1 MSVTALV
8 PGALFA
14 ERYEVVQCIDF
25 GGMGAIYEVIH
36 LQTKRRRALKIMLPD
51 VVENDDLRRRF
62 KLEATVAAEV
72 ESEHIVETFDAGVD
86 TATGSPFLVME
97 LLRGATLKA
106 LLKRI
111 DRLDPGSVLHL
122 LRQVAMGLDKT
133 HAAGIVHRDLK
144 PDNVFLIKRDDGA
157 LRVKILDF
165 GIAKVVAAV
174 THPSKTKVMGTPL
187 YMAPEQLTGDGS
199 VGPPADLY
207 ALAQLAF
214 TLLAGQAF
222 WQSEADASESIFNFL
237 LKVMQGEPDPASERA
252 AELGVELPDTFDAWF
267 SRATAKLPADRPA
280 SATEQVEELEALFP
294 DVGVKPSEA
303 VMAAFDQT
311 LEEADEKR
319 RRAGATTA
327 VRDAVREA
335 DDRPSNPLDTKPK
348 RSQPPVAGVSSSS
361 VSTDAGAT
369 QVGVTVPAQQPRT
382 KQALWVALGAG
393 AVIAGAAALGA
404 FADEPAP
411 AAPPVAPAAKPEKPA
426 PEPKAE
432 SEHANEAEAEAE
444 NEHEHE
450 NEAEAEAENEAEH
463 EPKNE
468 ALPAPSAKPLP
479 KAPVPRPW
487 PQTKKPPPPPP
498 PPPEPVDPLKI
509 R

>member
-86 TATGSPFLVME
+86 TVTGAPFLVME

-111 DRLDPGSVLHL
+111 ERLDPGSVLHM

-133 HAAGIVHRDLK
+133 HAGGIVHRDLK
-144 PDNVFLIKRDDGA
+144 PDNVFLIKRDDGS

-187 YMAPEQLTGDGS
+187 YMAPEQLTGDGGI
-199 VGPPADLY
+199 GPPADLY
-207 ALAQLAF
+207 ALGQLAF
-214 TLLAGQAF
+214 TLLAGQPF
-222 WQSEADASESIFNFL
+222 WQGEADASESIFNFL

-252 AELGVELPDTFDAWF
+252 KEMGVELPEGFDDWF
-267 SRATAKLPADRPA
+267 SRSTAKLPPTRPA
-280 SATEQVEELEALFP
+280 NASTQIEELVSLFP
-294 DVGVKPSEA
+294 DVRIKPSEA
-303 VMAAFDQT
+303 VMSAFDDA

-319 RRAGATTA
+319 KRASATTA
-327 VRDAVREA
+327 LRDAVREA
-335 DDRPSNPLDTKPK
+335 DDRPSHPLDTKP
-348 RSQPPVAGVSSSS
+348 RGEPPTVEGSSPS
-361 VSTDAGAT
+361 VGTEAGAT
-369 QVGVTVPAQQPRT
+369 QVGVTVPAHPPRT

-393 AVIAGAAALGA
+393 VVLAGAAAAGA
-404 FADEPAP
+404 FAEEPAP
-411 AAPPVAPAAKPEKPA
+411 AIPPPAAAPLDPEGLAPSEPENENEKEPETEKATENEPEAEPKAAKPAPSTKPVPNVPPLTPPPPLPPRPRPA
-426 PEPKAE
+426 PKE
-432 SEHANEAEAEAE
+432 
-444 NEHEHE
+444 
-450 NEAEAEAENEAEH
+450 
-463 EPKNE
+463 
-468 ALPAPSAKPLP
+468 
-479 KAPVPRPW
+479 
-487 PQTKKPPPPPP
+487 TPPPPPQ
-498 PPPEPVDPLKI
+498 PEPVDPLKI